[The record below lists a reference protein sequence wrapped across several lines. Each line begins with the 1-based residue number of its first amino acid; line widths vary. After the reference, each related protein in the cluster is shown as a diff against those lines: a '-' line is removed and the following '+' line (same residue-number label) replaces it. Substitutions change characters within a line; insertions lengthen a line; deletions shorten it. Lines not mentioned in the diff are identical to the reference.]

1 MFIDGLELFFEFLGS
16 PAISPR
22 SFPPSPQRTP
32 SRKQSLVCVNPFALC
47 PTALDEIQKNPQE
60 ACETVSRLLDQVY
73 KFFTVLCSLM
83 RSRKL

>member
-1 MFIDGLELFFEFLGS
+1 MLNKCFFNFLGS
-16 PAISPR
+16 PAFSPR

-73 KFFTVLCSLM
+73 TRWKDFVYFD
-83 RSRKL
+83 RKN